1 MKRFST
7 SVSIIVQYSLF
18 TLILVIISTAILVD
32 SVSRLFEDYV
42 ITSHISLYPELIEI
56 LGKTDAQ
63 MAVFLAEK
71 PTINSKENG
80 DGIFKPLLHL
90 GQIFRIKIWNP
101 QAMVLWSDEQKLI
114 GTQSLSNAAFLA
126 ALKGKPTYEIK
137 APDTLE
143 NVYESDQGILLEI
156 YSPII
161 INGEVRG
168 VIEFYESTASLQNAL
183 KKGRFAIMSITI
195 LFGSSLYLLQ
205 LSVFYISHK
214 KQKQLSKNITQARDA
229 TVFALASLAEN
240 RDADTGAHL
249 ERTSAYILLLA
260 TASSELFP
268 QDYHFDKREIEEIV
282 QAAPLHD
289 IGKVGIP
296 DAILLKP
303 GPLSAE
309 EFKIMKT
316 HSEIGANTLE
326 IAQQRAN
333 FPTYLKTAITIARF
347 HHERWDGTGYPK
359 GLKANEI
366 PLEARLMAIVD
377 VYDALRSKRPYKDY
391 LSHQKA
397 CEIICQGEGSHFDP
411 KLVAVFRVQHQK
423 MDEIFSLS
431 QD

>member
-18 TLILVIISTAILVD
+18 TLILVIISTAILVG

-42 ITSHISLYPELIEI
+42 ISSHISLYPELIEI
-56 LGKTDAQ
+56 IGKTDAQ
-63 MAVFLAEK
+63 MAVFLDAE
-71 PTINSKENG
+71 PTLNAKENG
-80 DGIFKPLLHL
+80 DDIFKPLLHL

-114 GTQSLSNAAFLA
+114 GTQSQSHDAFLA

-168 VIEFYESTASLQNAL
+168 VIEFYESTATLQKAL
-183 KKGRFAIMSITI
+183 DKGKFTIVSIAM
-195 LFGSSLYLLQ
+195 LFGSALYLLQ
-205 LSVFYISHK
+205 LSVFYNSHK

-229 TVFALASLAEN
+229 TVFALASMAEN

-260 TASSELFP
+260 TAFSDIFP
-268 QDYHFDKREIEEIV
+268 EDYHFDKHAIEEIV

-303 GPLSAE
+303 SSLTAE
-309 EFKIMKT
+309 EFNIMKT
-316 HSEIGANTLE
+316 HTEIGANTLE

-347 HHERWDGTGYPK
+347 HHEWWDGTGYPL
-359 GLKANEI
+359 GLEANEI
-366 PLEARLMAIVD
+366 PLEARIMAIAD
-377 VYDALRSKRPYKDY
+377 VYDALRSKRPYKDS
-391 LSHQKA
+391 LTHLEA
-397 CEIICQGEGSHFDP
+397 CTIIYQGEGTHFDP
-411 KLVAVFRVQHQK
+411 KLVTIFRMHNKK
-423 MDEIFSLS
+423 MNEIFSQS
-431 QD
+431 QV